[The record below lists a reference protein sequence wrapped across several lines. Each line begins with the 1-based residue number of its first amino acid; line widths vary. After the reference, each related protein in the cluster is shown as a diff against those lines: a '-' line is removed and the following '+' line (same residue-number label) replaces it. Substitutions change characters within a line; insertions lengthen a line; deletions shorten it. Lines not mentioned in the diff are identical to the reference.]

1 MSLKEKLQQDLAEAM
16 KAKDDRRVQIIRL
29 LRDAIR
35 KQEIDQRKELLD
47 EDIIG
52 VLQRAAKQHQDS
64 INAYRAGNR
73 IDLVEQEEAELAIIQ
88 SYLPQPLTEDE
99 LIAII
104 DETIRTVGAT
114 GPKDIGK
121 VMGPLMTRV
130 KGRADGAKVQ
140 AIVRAK
146 RTG

>member
-146 RTG
+146 LAG

>member
-1 MSLKEKLQQDLAEAM
+1 MSLKEKLQHDLADAM

-35 KQEIDQRKELLD
+35 KQEIDQRKELSD
-47 EDIIG
+47 EDTIG
-52 VLQRAAKQHQDS
+52 VLQHAAKQHQDS

-73 IDLVEQEEAELAIIQ
+73 MDLVEQEEAELAIIQ
-88 SYLPQPLTEDE
+88 SYLPQPLSEAE

-114 GPKDIGK
+114 GPKDLGK
-121 VMGPLMTRV
+121 VMGPLMARV

-146 RTG
+146 LAG